1 MVGCLSPKKFC
12 WLNLN
17 RQIYMSNPTC
27 FPVNFRC
34 LSVGHHKKSFLLLK
48 DPGFVLTN
56 SPCFLLKNVPNVRFV
71 SKQAIYPKCW
81 WLILLF
87 GRNMALIWLVVTVI
101 IMRSIFFPWKIQWI
115 RVSSP
120 CFLKHIEK
128 SPIFS
133 LFLVDLVAKNCRWI
147 SSSAWP
153 ICNAWVLGVWT
164 MWRPGSGG
172 PIPPCRCRP
181 SDLWRRVRH
190 MTTWC
195 RVPGGESEW
204 KWRLLVDVDD

>member
-1 MVGCLSPKKFC
+1 MFGLSQNRLAIPQMLMV
-12 WLNLN
+12 
-17 RQIYMSNPTC
+17 NP
-27 FPVNFRC
+27 PFRPE
-34 LSVGHHKKSFLLLK
+34 H
-48 DPGFVLTN
+48 GF
-56 SPCFLLKNVPNVRFV
+56 
-71 SKQAIYPKCW
+71 
-81 WLILLF
+81 
-87 GRNMALIWLVVTVI
+87 NMVTVI
-101 IMRSIFFPWKIQWI
+101 IMRSIYLFPWKIQWI

-120 CFLKHIEK
+120 CFLKHIET

-181 SDLWRRVRH
+181 SDLWRRARH
-190 MTTWC
+190 MTAWC

-204 KWRLLVDVDD
+204 KWRLLVDVDDYIYYIYYIQVMYYIYRL